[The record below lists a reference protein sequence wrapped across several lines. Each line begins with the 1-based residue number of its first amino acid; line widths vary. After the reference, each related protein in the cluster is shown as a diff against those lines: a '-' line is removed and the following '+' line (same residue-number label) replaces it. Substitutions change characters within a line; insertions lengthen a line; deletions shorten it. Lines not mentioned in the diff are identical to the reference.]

1 MFGISL
7 HGLSQ
12 NPNAFDDE
20 RGIPIII
27 HKAVEFLKIGST
39 FVAFSLHSKTWRFTP
54 CLLFLFSS
62 SPFHFVSAR
71 LTEEG
76 IFRLGGSLERI
87 NELKDLFNNGK
98 NPDFEKTEDPNV
110 VTGLFKQYL
119 GSLPEPLLL
128 AHNYET
134 LIAASRGFFLLS
146 FFLLSF
152 SLWWCSIYTISLFL

>member
-39 FVAFSLHSKTWRFTP
+39 FVAFSLHPHKDLEIHT
-54 CLLFLFSS
+54 S